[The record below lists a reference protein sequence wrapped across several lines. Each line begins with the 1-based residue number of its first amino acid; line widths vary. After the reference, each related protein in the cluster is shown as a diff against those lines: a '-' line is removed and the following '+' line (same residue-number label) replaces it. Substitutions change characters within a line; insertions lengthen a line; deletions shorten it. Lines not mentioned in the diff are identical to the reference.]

1 MINDYS
7 AEKKQILTSKTTEEE
22 VKKEILDFSSKK
34 VTMIGDI
41 PAKY

>member
-7 AEKKQILTSKTTEEE
+7 TEKKQILTSKTTEEE
-22 VKKEILDFSSKK
+22 VKKEILNCSSKK